1 MGVIMNY
8 QKFME
13 LVPKE
18 TKDFVF
24 TVLKNYSKYEDLY
37 LKNIL
42 VDGCR
47 KNIYFFIEES
57 KLAVLMIKIFNTTP
71 YSSYSKDILKNN
83 VYFEKTN
90 YYNGVTDEY
99 KLTNIKSL

>member
-24 TVLKNYSKYEDLY
+24 TVLDRLNFYENASIFVKIKGL
-37 LKNIL
+37 
-42 VDGCR
+42 DG
-47 KNIYFFIEES
+47 Y
-57 KLAVLMIKIFNTTP
+57 
-71 YSSYSKDILKNN
+71 
-83 VYFEKTN
+83 
-90 YYNGVTDEY
+90 
-99 KLTNIKSL
+99 

>member
-24 TVLKNYSKYEDLY
+24 TVLKNYSKYE
-37 LKNIL
+37 
-42 VDGCR
+42 
-47 KNIYFFIEES
+47 ES
-57 KLAVLMIKIFNTTP
+57 Q
-71 YSSYSKDILKNN
+71 NN
-83 VYFEKTN
+83 QSAISV
-90 YYNGVTDEY
+90 G
-99 KLTNIKSL
+99 

>member
-1 MGVIMNY
+1 MGVIMDY

-37 LKNIL
+37 LRNIL
-42 VDGCR
+42 VCGCR
-47 KNIYFFIEES
+47 KNIYFSI
-57 KLAVLMIKIFNTTP
+57 AC
-71 YSSYSKDILKNN
+71 
-83 VYFEKTN
+83 
-90 YYNGVTDEY
+90 
-99 KLTNIKSL
+99 

>member
-1 MGVIMNY
+1 MGVIMDY

-37 LKNIL
+37 LRNIN
-42 VDGCR
+42 D
-47 KNIYFFIEES
+47 
-57 KLAVLMIKIFNTTP
+57 
-71 YSSYSKDILKNN
+71 
-83 VYFEKTN
+83 
-90 YYNGVTDEY
+90 
-99 KLTNIKSL
+99 

>member
-24 TVLKNYSKYEDLY
+24 TVLKNYSKYGWNRPQLDGM
-37 LKNIL
+37 NI
-42 VDGCR
+42 
-47 KNIYFFIEES
+47 FQTP
-57 KLAVLMIKIFNTTP
+57 LM
-71 YSSYSKDILKNN
+71 S
-83 VYFEKTN
+83 
-90 YYNGVTDEY
+90 
-99 KLTNIKSL
+99 